1 MANHYS
7 ASQWRTWIECCGQ
20 SNLTVLKFCESIGV
34 SVNTYYRWR
43 QRLQNESDAGFAPAA
58 EFVSVA
64 LPSGQVEIELPGVLP
79 LALPMIPTRC
89 GRW

>member
-7 ASQWRTWIECCGQ
+7 ASQWRTWIESCGQ
-20 SNLTVLKFCESIGV
+20 NDLTVVKFCESIGV

-64 LPSGQVEIELPGVLP
+64 LPSGHLKRWDASDSTPGRKASMRP
-79 LALPMIPTRC
+79 
-89 GRW
+89 